1 MPPTW
6 CCWAA
11 AATTRWRQEAA
22 GCQRRWRPCGNS
34 TIGRSPPSRHAGVF
48 RPWRLAL
55 GGEVVTDLSRAELG
69 TETLF
74 LTDAGSKILCSV
86 PCPGNSSPTWDTRI
100 LSIVC
105 RPTAQLLASSQ
116 RVRNQAFRI
125 PDKPLYCT
133 QFHPEL
139 TRDTFLE
146 RVRAYPEYVERI
158 AGVPY
163 EEFAARCTEAF
174 AAGSLIRRCVR
185 AVLWESRGRRADAG
199 AESSQSLL

>member
-6 CCWAA
+6 CYWVA

-22 GCQRRWRPCGNS
+22 GCQPRWKPCGNF
-34 TIGRSPPSRHAGVF
+34 TIGRSPPSRHVGVF
-48 RPWRLAL
+48 RPWRCAL

-74 LTDAGSKILCSV
+74 LTERGQQDLVFGALPPQFVAHMGHQ
-86 PCPGNSSPTWDTRI
+86 D
-100 LSIVC
+100 IVD
-105 RPTAQLLASSQ
+105 RLPPTAQLLASSK
-116 RVRNQAFRI
+116 RVRNQAFCI

-174 AAGSLIRRCVR
+174 AAGSLIRRCVQ
-185 AVLWESRGRRADAG
+185 LFLG
-199 AESSQSLL
+199 